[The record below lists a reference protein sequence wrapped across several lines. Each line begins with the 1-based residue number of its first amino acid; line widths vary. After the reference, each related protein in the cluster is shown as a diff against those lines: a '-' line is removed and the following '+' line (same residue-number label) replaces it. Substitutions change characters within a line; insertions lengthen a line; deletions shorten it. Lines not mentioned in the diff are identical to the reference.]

1 LTSVKVVKNAY
12 LIDGTGKSPV
22 KNARIVIEDKWI
34 KAVGTDVDVPGGA
47 EVIDVKGKTVMP
59 GLIDLHIHPTS
70 SIDPTDPKNLALAR
84 HWSNELQLISAVKN
98 LEDQLKTGVTTVRC
112 MGVSCA
118 LRQAVEKGIFSGP
131 RILVAGPF
139 ERGVPS
145 TGPVERRKWVRG
157 KIEENVDFIKILS
170 TGGVTHDGAEGM
182 VGGVRLGPEALKGT
196 VEEHRAVVEEAH
208 DVGLTVAVHA
218 EGLEGIK
225 RAVEAGVDTIE
236 HGMWLDDETAEKMA
250 EKGIFFV
257 PTLTI
262 QRMLAEKG
270 PVLGYVPASWSETC
284 KIAWPEKVTSA
295 LKSARKAGVKIACG
309 TDGGDTKKMLCA
321 EELELLVSMAGMT
334 EMEAIV
340 AATKTSAE
348 AVKRGKFIG
357 TIEKGKHADILVVDG
372 DPLKDIKVLQN
383 REKIRMVMK
392 DGKVEVDRGL

>member
-1 LTSVKVVKNAY
+1 LTEVKIIKNAY
-12 LIDGTGKSPV
+12 LINGTGNAPI

-34 KAVGTDVDVPGGA
+34 KAIGTDVEVPNGA

-70 SIDPTDPKNLALAR
+70 SIDPTDPKNLASAR

-98 LEDQLKTGVTTVRC
+98 LEEQLKTGVTTVRC
-112 MGVSCA
+112 MGVGPA

-131 RILVAGPF
+131 RVLVAGAF

-145 TGPVERRKWVRG
+145 TGPHERRKWVRG
-157 KIEENVDFIKILS
+157 KIEENVDFIKIAS

-182 VGGVRLGPEALKGT
+182 VGGVRVGPEALKGT
-196 VEEHRAVVEEAH
+196 VEEHKAVIEEAH

-225 RAVEAGVDTIE
+225 RAVEAGVDTVE

-250 EKGIFFV
+250 EKGIIFV

-270 PVLGYVPASWSETC
+270 PVLGYVPVSWCETC
-284 KIAWPEKVTSA
+284 KIAWPEKVVSA

-309 TDGGDTKKMLCA
+309 TDGGDIKRMLCA
-321 EELELLVSMAGMT
+321 EELELLVSMASMT

-348 AVKRGKFIG
+348 AIKRDKYIG
-357 TIEKGKHADILVVDG
+357 TLETGKHADIIVVDG
-372 DPLKDIKVLQN
+372 DPLKDIKILQD
-383 REKIRMVMK
+383 REKIRMVIK

>member
-1 LTSVKVVKNAY
+1 
-12 LIDGTGKSPV
+12 
-22 KNARIVIEDKWI
+22 
-34 KAVGTDVDVPGGA
+34 
-47 EVIDVKGKTVMP
+47 
-59 GLIDLHIHPTS
+59 
-70 SIDPTDPKNLALAR
+70 
-84 HWSNELQLISAVKN
+84 
-98 LEDQLKTGVTTVRC
+98 LKMGVTTVRC
-112 MGVSCA
+112 MGVGCA

-131 RILVAGPF
+131 RVLVAGPF

-157 KIEENVDFIKILS
+157 KIEENVDFIKIAS
-170 TGGVTHDGAEGM
+170 TGGVSHDGAEGM
-182 VGGVRLGPEALKGT
+182 VGGVRVGPEALKGT

-225 RAVEAGVDTIE
+225 RAVEAGVDTVE

-250 EKGIFFV
+250 EKGIIFV

-270 PVLGYVPASWSETC
+270 PVLGYVPASWSKTC

-309 TDGGDTKKMLCA
+309 TDGGDIKRMLCA

-340 AATKTSAE
+340 AATKISAE
-348 AVKRGKFIG
+348 AIKRSKFIG
-357 TIEKGKHADILVVDG
+357 TIEKGKHADIIVVDG
-372 DPLKDIKVLQN
+372 DPIKNIKVLQDM
-383 REKIRMVMK
+383 EKIRMVMK
-392 DGKVEVDRGL
+392 DGKIEVDRGL